1 MATKPGSWIDGAVLW
16 QREPAALVEEWLG
29 SGLDLLREEVPTFLM
44 GGHSMRRAC
53 ERAGVHRPQVDRL
66 RGRDAGYDAV
76 IRAALAV
83 GAGDETMLDCAD
95 AMHGAD
101 AGYQTRAIDLL
112 TGEMYCQLC
121 LGMLTNPRIAPVEDL
136 LAEDTMASSSEDTM
150 ASSSAMTMPLP
161 TPPPMA
167 WPGLI

>member
-1 MATKPGSWIDGAVLW
+1 MATKPGSWIDGTVLW
-16 QREPAALVEEWLG
+16 QRESAELIEEWLE

-76 IRAALAV
+76 IRTALAV
-83 GAGDETMLDCAD
+83 GAGDEHMLDCAD

-121 LGMLTNPRIAPVEDL
+121 HGMLTFPKAAPVEELLDEDL
-136 LAEDTMASSSEDTM
+136 
-150 ASSSAMTMPLP
+150 MTAPMEPAPPPPLP
-161 TPPPMA
+161 TPAMA